1 MAAFE
6 FLVAPCILLSLIYP
20 ATNLVKCI
28 ATEKELQL
36 KEAMKIMGLPN
47 WLHWT
52 GWFAKSMIF
61 FTVTISLIVLLLK
74 VNKKEILTKSKK
86 LKIHWL

>member
-1 MAAFE
+1 MVAFE
-6 FLVAPCILLSLIYP
+6 FLLPFVILMSLIYP
-20 ATNLVKCI
+20 TTNLVKCI

-52 GWFAKSMIF
+52 GWFVKSMIF
-61 FTVTISLIVLLLK
+61 LTLTISLIVLLLK
-74 VNKKEILTKSKK
+74 VNIVDL
-86 LKIHWL
+86 LANNL